1 MRRHRS
7 TSRAG
12 PVARRTVAR
21 VRGDGVQYRD
31 SGRGESTPEP
41 TTRSMLTVFQCA
53 TLAGWAQV
61 MYRVMDAGAETA
73 VPYFVLLVLFGPYFV
88 VNLFLA
94 VLKTKFGKAQS
105 LFRGKSWWG
114 R

>member
-1 MRRHRS
+1 MRV
-7 TSRAG
+7 SRLG
-12 PVARRTVAR
+12 PRRIRRR
-21 VRGDGVQYRD
+21 VRQ
-31 SGRGESTPEP
+31 RGAG
-41 TTRSMLTVFQCA
+41 MLTVFQRA

-94 VLKTKFGKAQS
+94 VLKTKFGKARVC
-105 LFRGKSWWG
+105 FAVKSWRGG